1 MAAVGHHHSVWWRMR
16 IRIVQEPP
24 GVIELEGFDLR
35 PYDFQRGLTYDV
47 DYRLGEVLLA
57 WQYAEPERRAVPRR
71 PNLNR

>member
-1 MAAVGHHHSVWWRMR
+1 MR

-35 PYDFQRGLTYDV
+35 PYDFQKGLTYDV

-57 WQYAEPERRAVPRR
+57 CQYAEPERRTAPRR